1 MLPQE
6 IIRKKK
12 DGLPLS
18 DSEIQYYIEGIS
30 NGSVSESHIAA
41 FCMAVMF
48 KGMSTEE
55 TFSLTDHMV
64 KSGDKLNWNDLNG
77 PVVDKHSTG
86 GVGDKVSIMLAPIVA
101 SCGIYTPMISGRG
114 LGHTGGTLDK
124 LESIPGYNTTPDN
137 SLFRRIVK
145 NVGCAI
151 IGQTS
156 NLAPADKVIYGVR
169 DVTATVESIPLIT
182 ASILSKKLAAGLDGL
197 VMDIKTGNGA
207 FADNFDFARNMGNC
221 IIEVAK
227 QFGMNTSAII
237 TDMNQPLGG
246 TVGNTLEIIEV
257 IDYLKCM
264 RQEPRLHEVVLTLAA
279 EMLAVAG
286 LVDSTDDGFQKA
298 KEILGSG
305 KAAETFEKMVSELGG
320 PNNILQNTDSHFESA
335 SVVKPILAHQSG
347 FISQINTRAVGLAV
361 VELGGGRKKASDF
374 IDHSVG
380 LSQVLGLSTKVDAG
394 QPLAIVHAQNEDQ
407 ANIAIQQIQNSF
419 ILSEIKAK
427 SSPVIID
434 HLNSP

>member
-12 DGLPLS
+12 NGLPLS

-48 KGMSTEE
+48 KGMSAEE

-101 SCGIYTPMISGRG
+101 SCGIYNPMISGRG

-124 LESIPGYNTTPDN
+124 LESIPGYNTRPDN
-137 SLFRRIVK
+137 SLFRHTVK

-169 DVTATVESIPLIT
+169 DVTATIESVPLIT

-197 VMDIKTGNGA
+197 IMDIKTGNGA
-207 FADNFDFARNMGNC
+207 FADNLDFARNMGNC

-257 IDYLKCM
+257 IDYLKCV
-264 RQEPRLHEVVLTLAA
+264 RQESRLHEVVLTLAA

-298 KEILGSG
+298 KEVLDSG
-305 KAAETFEKMVSELGG
+305 KAAETFEKMVYELGG
-320 PNNILQNTDSHFESA
+320 PNNILENTDSHFESA

-347 FISQINTRAVGLAV
+347 FISQINTRAVGLTV
-361 VELGGGRKKASDF
+361 VELGGGRKKARDS
-374 IDHSVG
+374 INHSVG
-380 LSQVLGLSTKVDAG
+380 LSQVLGLGTKVNVG

-407 ANIAIQQIQNSF
+407 ANIAINMVNDAYT
-419 ILSEIKAK
+419 ILDTSLSKNQTIKEFLK
-427 SSPVIID
+427 
-434 HLNSP
+434 

>member
-1 MLPQE
+1 
-6 IIRKKK
+6 
-12 DGLPLS
+12 
-18 DSEIQYYIEGIS
+18 
-30 NGSVSESHIAA
+30 
-41 FCMAVMF
+41 
-48 KGMSTEE
+48 
-55 TFSLTDHMV
+55 
-64 KSGDKLNWNDLNG
+64 
-77 PVVDKHSTG
+77 
-86 GVGDKVSIMLAPIVA
+86 
-101 SCGIYTPMISGRG
+101 MISGRG

-137 SLFRRIVK
+137 SLFRHTVK

-169 DVTATVESIPLIT
+169 DVTATLESIPLIT

-207 FADNFDFARNMGNC
+207 LADNLDFARNMGSC

-246 TVGNTLEIIEV
+246 TVGNTLEIKEV
-257 IDYLKCM
+257 IDYLKCV
-264 RQEPRLHEVVLTLAA
+264 RQESRLHEVVLTLAA

-286 LVDSTDDGFQKA
+286 IVDSTDEGFQKA
-298 KEILGSG
+298 KEVLNSG
-305 KAAETFEKMVSELGG
+305 KAAETFEKMVSRLGG
-320 PNNILQNTDSHFESA
+320 PNNILENTNSHFESA
-335 SVVKPILAHQSG
+335 YFVKPVQVHQSG
-347 FISQINTRAVGLAV
+347 FISQINTPAVGLTV
-361 VELGGGRKKASDF
+361 VELGGGRKKPSDS

-380 LSQVLGLSTKVDAG
+380 LSNVLGLGTKVNVG
-394 QPLAIVHAQNEDQ
+394 EPLAIVHAHNEDQ

-419 ILSEIKAK
+419 IISEIKAK
-427 SSPVIID
+427 SNPLIIEY
-434 HLNSP
+434 LN

>member
-237 TDMNQPLGG
+237 TDMNQPLGD
-246 TVGNTLEIIEV
+246 TVGNALEIIEV
-257 IDYLKCM
+257 IDYLKCV
-264 RQEPRLHEVVLTLAA
+264 RQESRLHEVVLTLAA

-298 KEILGSG
+298 KEILDSG

-320 PNNILQNTDSHFESA
+320 PNNILHNTDSHFESA

-347 FISQINTRAVGLAV
+347 FISQINTRAVGLTV
-361 VELGGGRKKASDF
+361 VELGGGRKKTSDS

-380 LSQVLGLSTKVDAG
+380 LTSVLGLGEKVKAG

-407 ANIAIQQIQNSF
+407 ANIAINMVNDAYT
-419 ILSEIKAK
+419 ILDISPSNNQTIIKLLK
-427 SSPVIID
+427 
-434 HLNSP
+434 